1 MENIDWG
8 ALGFNYVKTDYN
20 ARYTFTDGKWSEME
34 ITGDEY
40 IKMHMSASCL
50 HYGLELFEGLKAFRG
65 VDGKIRLFRV
75 EDNARRLQ
83 SSAERLCLP
92 VPTIEMFVKACT
104 EVVRLN
110 EKFIPPYGTGASLY
124 LRPVLFGTTAGLGV
138 KPAKDALLIVYASPV
153 GAYFKGGIK
162 PIMVA
167 LDREQDRA
175 APRGTGDVK
184 VGGNYA
190 ASILSGENAHKLGY
204 SNVLYLDA
212 AEHKYIEECGAANF
226 FGIKNN
232 TYVTPKSP
240 SILPSITN
248 MSLRQIAEDL
258 GLKVEQ
264 RPVPLEELGTFEE
277 CGACGTAAVIS
288 PIGKI
293 FDMQTNKVYEYG
305 SEVGKVSMQM
315 YTRLQDIQYGR
326 HEDKHGW
333 ITIVDQPPKKNK
345 RRGFRAEKTPRLL
358 FDNPYGSQPA
368 EARRTNRV
376 ISRISRAAH

>member
-1 MENIDWG
+1 MANTDWS
-8 ALGFNYVKTDYN
+8 ALGFDYHKTDFN
-20 ARYTFTDGKWSEME
+20 ARFYYTDGKWSDME
-34 ITGDEY
+34 ITDDEY

-50 HYGLELFEGLKAFRG
+50 HYGIELFEGLKAFRG

-75 EDNARRLQ
+75 RDNARRLR

-92 VPTIEMFVKACT
+92 APSEQMIVDACI
-104 EVVRLN
+104 EVVRRN
-110 EKFIPPYGTGASLY
+110 ERFIPPYGTGASLY
-124 LRPVLFGTTAGLGV
+124 LRPVMFGTTVGLGV

-153 GAYFKGGIK
+153 GAYFKTGIK

-167 LDREQDRA
+167 IDREQDRA

-226 FGIKNN
+226 FGIKEGK
-232 TYVTPKSP
+232 YITPKSP

-248 MSLRQIAEDL
+248 MSLRQIARDM
-258 GLKVEQ
+258 GLTVEE
-264 RPVPLEELGTFEE
+264 RHVPLEELETFEE

-293 FDMQTNKVYEYG
+293 YDMQTGKTYEYG
-305 SEVGKVSMQM
+305 TEVGKVSMEL

-326 HEDKHGW
+326 SEDKHDW
-333 ITIVDQPPKKNK
+333 CTII
-345 RRGFRAEKTPRLL
+345 E
-358 FDNPYGSQPA
+358 
-368 EARRTNRV
+368 
-376 ISRISRAAH
+376 